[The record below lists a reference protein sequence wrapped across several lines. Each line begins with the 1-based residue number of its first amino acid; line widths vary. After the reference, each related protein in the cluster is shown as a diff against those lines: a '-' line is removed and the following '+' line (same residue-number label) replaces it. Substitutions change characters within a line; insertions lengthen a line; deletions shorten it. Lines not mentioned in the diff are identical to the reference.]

1 MPVFD
6 ITGPDGRT
14 YEIEGATAE
23 GALAALKKHVG
34 GSSAPQS
41 ETIEAPTYDAMGN
54 PTQSVTTQ
62 PVTASMPYRDQMAR
76 VGQFTDNMV
85 RAAANGATFGLAD
98 KFAGGMN
105 AVTGQAPSY
114 DAGVKAERA
123 RTAEMPSAMRTVGEV
138 GGGVLTGTGLARSG
152 ITLAGRFGPSL
163 LGRALGFGMEGAAY
177 GAAHGAGN
185 TYSSRLDDYI
195 EAAKNGGAT
204 GFGIGAAL
212 PVVGTAAAGAYRTG
226 AAFMGPRVGNLG
238 PGASAMLRGA
248 AQADEAGIR
257 NLSRMGDEAMLPD
270 AGPAMLGLGQGAGTG
285 VGEGRSMMVNALR
298 ARDQNTGQRLA
309 RTLDETLGP
318 APIPSRVERG
328 LRENRQALSPEYE
341 AAFQNARAVDTPAI
355 AGRIESMIPNARGEA
370 RAALQ
375 RVYDDLHIIDAQ
387 GRTRTLDPHPRA
399 LFETR
404 RAIDGIVGET
414 QNANVQRVLGDVRR
428 MVDEELAAKVPGIK
442 LADAKYADSMRQ
454 SEALQRGADIFDGG
468 KTAIRPAELVDE
480 LRAAGAPSGV
490 QVGPSPAPLRLRQG
504 ARAELDRIV
513 GTNVNDLNAL
523 ERKLGTPQD
532 WNNQKLGITFGDA
545 ARDRIVDAL
554 TGNRQFRQTFQDIVQ
569 NSQSAQRLSSAKAME
584 GSPGGNVDGGTTMTG
599 IGLKAVNKLAKVAM
613 GAANANTKDQ
623 IGRVMSLQG
632 EDARRIARML
642 LQSAQQTGAN
652 AATIDRVLSSRGL
665 LYGLNAPAAGRTG
678 TQR

>member
-1 MPVFD
+1 MAEP
-6 ITGPDGRT
+6 IQIMAPDGSIAEFPAGT
-14 YEIEGATAE
+14 PDSVITSVMAKSYPAPAT
-23 GALAALKKHVG
+23 
-34 GSSAPQS
+34 
-41 ETIEAPTYDAMGN
+41 ETVETPEYDAMGN
-54 PTQSVTTQ
+54 PTQITRSQ
-62 PVTASMPYRDQMAR
+62 PVQAQMPYREQMAR
-76 VGQFTDNMV
+76 VGQFADNMV

-114 DAGVKAERA
+114 DEGVKAERA
-123 RTAEMPSAMRTVGEV
+123 RTAELPSALRTVGEV
-138 GGGVLTGTGLARSG
+138 GGGVLTGTGLARGG

-163 LGRALGFGMEGAAY
+163 LSRALGFGMEGAAY

-185 TYSSRLDDYI
+185 TYSSKLDDYI
-195 EAAKNGGAT
+195 ENAKTGGGT
-204 GFGIGAAL
+204 GLIIGGAL
-212 PVVGTAAAGAYRTG
+212 PVAGSLAAGAYRTG
-226 AAFMGPRVGNLG
+226 AAFLGPRVGNLG

-270 AGPAMLGLGQGAGTG
+270 AGPAMLGLGQGASTG

-298 ARDQNTGQRLA
+298 ARDQDTGQRLA

-341 AAFQNARAVDTPAI
+341 AVLADASAVDTPAI
-355 AGRIESMIPNARGEA
+355 AARIEGMIPNVRGEA

-375 RVYDDLHIIDAQ
+375 RVYDDLHITDAM
-387 GRTRTLDPHPRA
+387 GRTRVPDPHPRA
-399 LFETR
+399 LLETR
-404 RAIDGIVGET
+404 HAIDGIET
-414 QNANVQRVLGDVRR
+414 NDRNVQRVLGDVRR
-428 MVDEELAAKVPGIK
+428 MIDEELTVKIPGIK
-442 LADAKYADSMRQ
+442 AVDARYADSMRQ
-454 SEALQRGADIFDGG
+454 SEALRRGGDIFDTD
-468 KTAIRPAELVDE
+468 KAAIRPAELADE

-490 QVGPSPAPLRLRQG
+490 QVGPSAAPLRLRDG
-504 ARAELDRIV
+504 ARAEIDRIV

-532 WNNQKLGITFGDA
+532 WNNQKLGITFGEP

-554 TGNRQFRQTFQDIVQ
+554 TGNRQFRQTYQDIVG
-569 NSQSAQRLSSAKAME
+569 NSQSAQRLSAAKAME
-584 GSPGGNVDGGTTMTG
+584 GAPGGNVDAGTTMTG
-599 IGLKAVNKLAKVAM
+599 LGFKAVNKLTKAVM

-632 EDARRIARML
+632 EDARRIAQML
-642 LQSAQQTGAN
+642 LDSARQTGAN
-652 AATIDRVLSSRGL
+652 AATINRTLSSHGL
-665 LYGLNAPAAGRTG
+665 LYGLTAPAAGRTG
-678 TQR
+678 RQ